1 MGRRRLS
8 GGAEMKVRAL
18 LVPLAMLFLASPV
31 PAAEAEAVPQR
42 PYLVHVKTLLDGD
55 TDRTVLVP
63 QVIAGALK
71 KGHKVVLLFD
81 AEGVRSLKMGRWFG
95 GHSTP
100 LDRVG
105 ISARERQHLAG
116 LLGTTP
122 DGIPDIYGSLLH
134 FLKGR
139 GVSVYVNRPS
149 RCAASTTT
157 TSTMSPRRRGRSGS
171 SNCCP
176 RQGRTYRID
185 PATHSWKGDRSWI
198 AQGN

>member
-1 MGRRRLS
+1 
-8 GGAEMKVRAL
+8 MKVRAL

-139 GVSVYVNRPS
+139 GVSVYVNRQALAL
-149 RCAASTTT
+149 RGIDDDHFDHVAEAAGEERIVELLSAA
-157 TSTMSPRRRGRSGS
+157 G
-171 SNCCP
+171 
-176 RQGRTYRID
+176 TYV
-185 PATHSWKGDRSWI
+185 SY
-198 AQGN
+198 

>member
-31 PAAEAEAVPQR
+31 PAGEAEAVPQR
-42 PYLVHVKTLLDGD
+42 PYLVHVKTLLNGD

-100 LDRVG
+100 LDRVE
-105 ISARERQHLAG
+105 ISDRERQHLAG
-116 LLGTTP
+116 LLGTSP
-122 DGIPDIYGSLLH
+122 DGIPDIYGSLFH

-139 GVSVYVNRPS
+139 GVSVYVNRQALALRGIDDDHFDHVAEAVGEERIVELLSAAETYPS
-149 RCAASTTT
+149 IR
-157 TSTMSPRRRGRSGS
+157 
-171 SNCCP
+171 
-176 RQGRTYRID
+176 
-185 PATHSWKGDRSWI
+185 THSCKGDRSWI
-198 AQGN
+198 EQGN

>member
-1 MGRRRLS
+1 MERGRLS
-8 GGAEMKVRAL
+8 GGAEMKARAL
-18 LVPLAMLFLASPV
+18 LLLLAMLAVASPV
-31 PAAEAEAVPQR
+31 PAGDGDPGRER
-42 PYLVHVKTLLDGD
+42 TFLVHVKTLLDGG

-81 AEGVRSLKMGRWFG
+81 AEGVLSLKMGRWFG

-100 LDRVG
+100 LDRVR
-105 ISARERQHLAG
+105 ITPRERQHLAG

-139 GVSVYVNRPS
+139 GVAVYVSKQALVLRKIGDDHFDH
-149 RCAASTTT
+149 AAEAVGEDRIVELLTGA
-157 TSTMSPRRRGRSGS
+157 GRYVS
-171 SNCCP
+171 
-176 RQGRTYRID
+176 Y
-185 PATHSWKGDRSWI
+185 
-198 AQGN
+198 